1 MTLTESIKEQLFHT
15 TPTSPIYYMASLDI
29 FNLHMKTA
37 VLFELLDVMK
47 QEGDIKSVIEE
58 RIKILEK

>member
-1 MTLTESIKEQLFHT
+1 
-15 TPTSPIYYMASLDI
+15 MASLDI